1 MQKWGKIL
9 LCAAFSFMFVFISVG
24 YAQLTD
30 NLSISG
36 TVEVK
41 EVEAVYI
48 TSVTYD
54 KNNTSNIT
62 NTPSFEI
69 VGTASLIFRHHDYI
83 LKHQPRTGNTPGG
96 KITIQVTVKNNS
108 GRAQYLSELSS
119 TLDANNTQYKNYK
132 SYCTV
137 ECKQT
142 GEDRKVEHGAT
153 KTYTFVIQNT
163 KKQQKNSDNYNLS
176 MDGFE
181 SLLVFSPKLEVS
193 DTENA
198 TQSLAA
204 AFANVLAG
212 KGPNG
217 DGVGIIYKGKTI
229 AADQIMVEITKKMTD
244 VETGGYTGN
253 VGNATQDEKD
263 LMAAV
268 FGDNIVI
275 QIGANYYSVYI
286 LIKNQEIN
294 NDNNKDM
301 VIYVTADQLD
311 QGGGEWKNNQWQN
324 MNIVPVY
331 GLVFIKQKDGTYMY
345 CNHLFAGEAP
355 VCDFGGAL
363 GEGKVGNF
371 HTNIWN
377 STEFSSVTDTSGGS
391 IGQQYITTNGE
402 LDEAYQYFIKDNPGA
417 LIDPGTLQ

>member
-1 MQKWGKIL
+1 MQRWGQMV
-9 LCAAFSFMFVFISVG
+9 LCIAFSFMFLFISVG
-24 YAQLTD
+24 YAQTTG
-30 NLSISG
+30 NLSIVGSA
-36 TVEVK
+36 EY
-41 EVEAVYI
+41 ELQAIYI
-48 TSVTYD
+48 TNVTYD

-69 VGTASLIFRHHDYI
+69 AGDVSLTF
-83 LKHQPRTGNTPGG
+83 KHYNYVLNNKPQSGNTPGG
-96 KITIQVTVKNNS
+96 KITIKITVRNNS
-108 GRAQYLSELSS
+108 GRTQYLSALSFDEKHS
-119 TLDANNTQYKNYK
+119 SYNNFK
-132 SYCTV
+132 SYCRV
-137 ECKQT
+137 DLVDDSE
-142 GEDRKVEHGAT
+142 ENRKIENKTT

-163 KKQQKNSDNYNLS
+163 KQAGRNTSYNVD
-176 MDGFE
+176 MNKFE
-181 SLLVFSPKLEVS
+181 STLVFTPKLEVS

-198 TQSLAA
+198 TMSLAA
-204 AFANVLAG
+204 VFANVLAG

-229 AADQIMVEITKKMTD
+229 AADKIMDEITKKMTD

-263 LMAAV
+263 LMTAI
-268 FGDNIVI
+268 FGDNITI

-311 QGGGEWKNNQWQN
+311 QGAGEWKNNKWQN
-324 MNIVPVY
+324 LNIVPVY

-363 GEGKVGNF
+363 GAGKVGNF

-402 LDEAYQYFIKDNPGA
+402 LDEAYQYFIKNNPDA
-417 LIDPGTLQ
+417 LIKPEDLK